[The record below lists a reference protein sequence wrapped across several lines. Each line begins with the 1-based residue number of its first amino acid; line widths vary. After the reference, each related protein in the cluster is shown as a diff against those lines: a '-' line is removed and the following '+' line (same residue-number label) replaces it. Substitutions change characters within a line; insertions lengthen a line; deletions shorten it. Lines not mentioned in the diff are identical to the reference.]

1 MSEKTFDAYGCE
13 LSGWHIVSAGA
24 GTGKTY
30 NIQILYL
37 RMILRGVTADRIL
50 VVTFTKLATQELRG
64 RVRSILQLMARCL
77 TAYGEDEPLPEG
89 SEQVRPFF
97 ESGST
102 VPAEE
107 RVTEE
112 TWGAFRERVGAALM
126 SFDQAPVETIHSL
139 CNRLQRENAFES
151 GMAFRVQICSDIT
164 AQRKWLLSQFWRRLG
179 SGDRALQAWM
189 GEEPLDKERLA
200 MRRWL
205 LSECG
210 VTPGWLLSGL
220 KDAFANESATLN
232 WEGAARLSE
241 LEGRPRPERLDESR
255 AELLRA
261 YGLSVRQQAFR
272 YVGAHLE
279 ELKERQG
286 FMTYDDMIV
295 RLRESLER
303 SPSLVSALRE
313 RYQCAL
319 VDEYQDTDSCQ
330 NAIFQRIFAEG
341 ADDASSGERSLFMIG
356 DPQQAIYAFRGGDVQ
371 TFLEVQEG
379 GGLQRH
385 TLNVNYRA
393 SDAYIEAM
401 NAFFGSSGAYF
412 SVEKGCESIR
422 FSRILCPAGNGRRL
436 EMPTEWPLL
445 GRMNGG
451 VQELAETLV
460 SLASEGKVRLVERD
474 GRERGVQYSDMA
486 VLVRSRRIGEQ
497 MQVALSELGV
507 PSVMVQDTSVFQ
519 TPLIREM
526 YVLLRVLNEP
536 GDRELLMR
544 LLGSSWLGLSAAEV
558 SAVRGRPEQV
568 SRLMVFFERVRR
580 QWESVTLMSGMELFL
595 HTPLAELLGAGEAGE
610 TVATRLLR
618 DDVGGGLEVLS
629 EVRQLTEALYRLDCE
644 RQLGPSGMLKFVEGK
659 MSEWLSGLGRFGGQ
673 EDEETVDSEQLEEDV
688 FKLRMPSD
696 RPAVQIMTIHKS
708 KGLEFPLVFV
718 PEFSGATS
726 TIRSRI
732 YHDERRR
739 RCVNMGVGE
748 VAAVR
753 REDLEERRRLMY
765 VAITRARYLCWFFT
779 PTPEKKEPDVAYRPE
794 FLLPSSEVLELD
806 GGVEP
811 VSGELE
817 ERRCEEVTF
826 SRDDLRPG
834 WFQASF
840 TMLSRHRAEDEG
852 TSAAAVASSPV
863 QAVSGGTDEGEDEE
877 SREPGELGEL
887 RLETKWVM
895 VPYEEREGIFRFLG
909 GVRTGLCWHEMFEHL
924 DFTRPAEEQR
934 ERIVGCL
941 DRFGQLGRPGMEGR
955 AEREE
960 VFLAMVE
967 DVRTRELLPGWRLQ
981 EVFPERCAHEWNF
994 TYHLRRDVTG
1004 EEFREVLERHGV
1016 PVPETWGASIRGD
1029 WVLNGSIDLLVQHPS
1044 DGRFYIVDWKTNQLG
1059 ARLQEFEKQSCLE
1072 QEMRWHFYHLQYI
1085 IYTVAFVQY
1094 YRWLHPEWELTE
1106 ESYEAVF
1113 GGCLYLFVRGF
1124 GSPGSAGQTG
1134 VYAARP
1140 GWKLIRDVEG
1150 LLGKKDME
1158 DERA

>member
-1 MSEKTFDAYGCE
+1 MSETTFDAYGCE
-13 LSGWHIVSAGA
+13 LRGWHIVSAGA

-77 TAYGEDEPLPEG
+77 ASYGEDEPLPEG

-97 ESGST
+97 ERGST
-102 VPAEE
+102 VPSAE
-107 RVTEE
+107 RVTAE
-112 TWGAFRERVGAALM
+112 TCGAFRERVGAALM

-151 GMAFRVQICSDIT
+151 GMGFRVRICSDIT

-189 GEEPLDKERLA
+189 GEEPLDRERLA

-220 KDAFANESATLN
+220 EDAFANESAALN
-232 WEGAARLSE
+232 WEGAVRLSE
-241 LEGRPRPERLDESR
+241 LEGRPRPERSDASR

-261 YGLSVRQQAFR
+261 YGLSVRQQAFL
-272 YVGAHLE
+272 YVGSHLE

-330 NAIFQRIFAEG
+330 NAIFQRLF
-341 ADDASSGERSLFMIG
+341 ADDADGASSGERSLFMIG

-371 TFLEVQEG
+371 TFLGVQEG
-379 GGLQRH
+379 DGLQRH

-401 NAFFGSSGAYF
+401 NAFFGASGSYF
-412 SVEKGCESIR
+412 SVEEGCESIR

-436 EMPTEWPLL
+436 EMPSEWPLL
-445 GRMNGG
+445 GRMDGG
-451 VQELAETLV
+451 VLELAETLV
-460 SLASEGKVRLVERD
+460 ELVTGGAVRLVERD

-486 VLVRSRRIGEQ
+486 VLVRSKRIGEQ
-497 MQVALSELGV
+497 MQAALSALGV

-544 LLGSSWLGLSAAEV
+544 LLGSSWLGLSASEV
-558 SAVRGRPEQV
+558 SEVRERPEQV

-580 QWESVTLMSGMELFL
+580 QWESVTLLSGMELFL
-595 HTPLAELLGAGEAGE
+595 HTPLVELLCEGAEGE

-618 DDVGGGLEVLS
+618 DGVEGGLEVLS

-644 RQLGPSGMLKFVEGK
+644 RQLGPSGMLKYVEGK
-659 MSEWLSGLGRFGGQ
+659 MSEWLSGLGHFGGQ
-673 EDEETVDSEQLEEDV
+673 EDEETVDSEELEEDV

-718 PEFSGATS
+718 PEFSGSTATV
-726 TIRSRI
+726 RSRI
-732 YHDERRR
+732 YHDEHRR

-794 FLLPSSEVLELD
+794 FLLPSYDVLELSC
-806 GGVEP
+806 GAGEP
-811 VSGELE
+811 ESLPVA
-817 ERRCEEVTF
+817 RRCEEATF
-826 SRDDLRPG
+826 RRDELRPG

-840 TMLSRHRAEDEG
+840 SMLSRHRVEEGAEDVEQ
-852 TSAAAVASSPV
+852 SPV
-863 QAVSGGTDEGEDEE
+863 AEVPGGTDDESVEE
-877 SREPGELGEL
+877 SEEPGELSELSEL
-887 RLETKWVM
+887 RLEHGWAT

-909 GVRTGLCWHEMFEHL
+909 GVRTGLCWHEVFERL
-924 DFTRPAEEQR
+924 DFTRPAESQR
-934 ERIVGCL
+934 SAIVGCL
-941 DRFGQLGRPGMEGR
+941 EHYGQLGRPGA

-960 VFLAMVE
+960 REGLFLAMVE

-981 EVFPERCAHEWNF
+981 DVFPEQCAHEWNF
-994 TYHLRRDVTG
+994 TYRLRCDVTG
-1004 EEFREVLERHGV
+1004 EEFRGVLERHGV
-1016 PVPETWGASIRGD
+1016 PVPETWCASIRGD
-1029 WVLNGSIDLLVQHPS
+1029 WVLNGSIDLLLRHPS
-1044 DGRFYIVDWKTNQLG
+1044 DGRFYIVDWKTNLLG
-1059 ARLQEFEKQSCLE
+1059 ARLREFGERSCLE

-1094 YRWLHPEWELTE
+1094 YRWLHPEWELTA

-1124 GSPGSAGQTG
+1124 GSPESAGQTG

-1140 GWKLIRDVEG
+1140 GWELIRDVEG